1 MAKQTRL
8 ATTLTARYFPTAELT
23 DAFYMDGRVTSKTVA
38 RSADLTNDKED
49 RGFFFSV
56 FSTQSFPDSDP
67 NSLPPYEP
75 ILRRLGT
82 ELKTG
87 RRSLDDSIGEMV
99 NTAVSITG
107 KMKIQQDNSRAPF
120 FAGVMVKDGEA
131 FASTIGKG
139 LAFLYRD
146 DTLYPMTATDIRI
159 DAINTARQKVDN
171 FYNFCA
177 TKTAPA
183 LCSNIAQLK
192 LDDCIILCN
201 REVYEALGQ
210 QELLRILYDAEDQS
224 DAASVVITEAAAKLP
239 GVPLQFMISFVE
251 DITSSDRGG
260 FFGFGRKKKK
270 VVEEEEDEDDSYNV
284 APPVPMD
291 SPKKEA
297 APVPK
302 DAMLFGD
309 DTTQTTPM
317 PNLQTTMIQPAVG
330 SAAEAI
336 ASFGAETAAA
346 AAASAAA
353 AQSTSAATASSVE
366 DAISTP
372 IPEPPLAFGD
382 ISELMKEDAADVVTP
397 AAPVAPAVPAASA
410 VPSVPAAPAVPE
422 AAAVP
427 EAQIEEDLGA
437 TKVMPYVTG
446 FDKAAA
452 ELDAKLAGDDSAQ
465 APADS
470 PFVNASQPAVPA
482 EPKLDEPF
490 VAVKNADNPF
500 AKAAQKAQA
509 EEAAMAAGAV
519 PAVPVTPAIPEAREI
534 VVKPQAPAADAVQA
548 AGAAIAGAAAVSD
561 DTDDGSFVVG
571 GEDGAVA
578 DAGAPLFIGDE
589 EFGAAAG
596 AAKAVENVAGAE
608 QDSEGSS
615 AGEASGTVA
624 ETDEDAPI
632 VFEADSEVEKPMND
646 DPEYSNDP
654 KEFDET
660 PLFFGDAESSDAQG
674 ADADGAQEAPSG
686 DEFVIPFA
694 SADAANNQVASADD
708 VPEMPLY
715 EAPSYVPPTYPTNS
729 DTPVGYEDTGVYARG
744 SYSVDEDE
752 VTPDASR
759 FVAPAP
765 EPVSP
770 FVNPVEGAYEDPS
783 AGVPQAPAADA
794 GYSDSPFVAGA
805 GYQAGDAYAD
815 ASQSGYADPSQAG
828 GYEAAPAG
836 YEAAPSGYDPAPAGD
851 AYDPYAGMGEPAAQ
865 PSTQYD
871 INNPPPSVAD
881 LFDVGTPAAS
891 AGVAASMDSGIP
903 AAEPTPAP
911 AYVPPTGVRPG
922 SVPGVPKQ
930 RPQGSRPGQRPNT
943 SPARRRMDT
952 IDDGFD
958 NGDEGEGMSYLPYVL
973 AVVSVICLIIIIVLI
988 VKSCSS
994 GSDDADDTQV
1004 SGEVSI
1010 TDVSGDLSESTEPTD
1025 TTSEPEVTEP
1035 QVDAPIGVYTFSD
1048 KSGCRTWWDLIY
1060 HVYGE
1065 KIDGENDA
1073 RVTTILTYNGLDTSY
1088 KPKAGDQILLPP
1100 ATMIKSVGG

>member
-56 FSTQSFPDSDP
+56 FSTQSFPDQDP

-107 KMKIQQDNSRAPF
+107 KLKIQQDNSRAPF

-270 VVEEEEDEDDSYNV
+270 VVEEEPDEDDAYNV
-284 APPVPMD
+284 APPVPME
-291 SPKKEA
+291 SPKQEP
-297 APVPK
+297 APVPQ

-309 DTTQTTPM
+309 DVPAKSGK
-317 PNLQTTMIQPAVG
+317 PVLDATMIQPPVG

-346 AAASAAA
+346 ASAASAQNAA
-353 AQSTSAATASSVE
+353 ASTVDAA
-366 DAISTP
+366 IHTP
-372 IPEPPLAFGD
+372 IPEPPLSFGD
-382 ISELMKEDAADVVTP
+382 ISDLMQEDETAAGASAP
-397 AAPVAPAVPAASA
+397 AAVPA
-410 VPSVPAAPAVPE
+410 P
-422 AAAVP
+422 
-427 EAQIEEDLGA
+427 QEDLGA
-437 TKVMPYVTG
+437 TKVMPSVST
-446 FDKAAA
+446 FEKAAS
-452 ELDAKLAGDDSAQ
+452 EYDKKLQESEAASA
-465 APADS
+465 AADS
-470 PFVNASQPAVPA
+470 PFVSPAQPAEVPA
-482 EPKLDEPF
+482 APKADEPF
-490 VAVKNADNPF
+490 VAVKNAANPF
-500 AKAAQKAQA
+500 AIAAQKAQA
-509 EEAAMAAGAV
+509 EELAAQTPAVPAAV
-519 PAVPVTPAIPEAREI
+519 PAVPAATEVPPVPVSPAIPEAREI
-534 VVKPQAPAADAVQA
+534 VPGAQAPAAPAQSAPAADAN
-548 AGAAIAGAAAVSD
+548 
-561 DTDDGSFVVG
+561 DGSFVVG
-571 GEDGAVA
+571 GEGETVPS
-578 DAGAPLFIGDE
+578 GGPLFIGDE
-589 EFGAAAG
+589 VFGG
-596 AAKAVENVAGAE
+596 TGSTGSAVKENVAGAE
-608 QDSEGSS
+608 QTFEGAP
-615 AGEASGTVA
+615 AGETSGTVA

-632 VFEADSEVEKPMND
+632 VFEADDEVDKPMND

-660 PLFFGDAESSDAQG
+660 PLFFGDAESSEEKD
-674 ADADGAQEAPSG
+674 AQEAPATG

-694 SADAANNQVASADD
+694 STDTPNASVAATDD
-708 VPEMPLY
+708 VPDMPLY

-752 VTPDASR
+752 VAPDASQ

-765 EPVSP
+765 APATPVSP
-770 FVNPVEGAYEDPS
+770 FVVPGAYEEPVSD
-783 AGVPQAPAADA
+783 VPQIPEADTA
-794 GYSDSPFVAGA
+794 GYGYSASATD
-805 GYQAGDAYAD
+805 GYQEGYAQD
-815 ASQSGYADPSQAG
+815 GYADPSAG
-828 GYEAAPAG
+828 AAYAD
-836 YEAAPSGYDPAPAGD
+836 PSQGVQD
-851 AYDPYAGMGEPAAQ
+851 AYDPYAAADVQ
-865 PSTQYD
+865 PSAQYD
-871 INNPPPSVAD
+871 VNNPPPAVAD
-881 LFDVGTPAAS
+881 LFDMGGAAPTGAPAS
-891 AGVAASMDSGIP
+891 VDSGYQ
-903 AAEPTPAP
+903 TGVSPAP
-911 AYVPPTGVRPG
+911 AYVPPAGVRPG
-922 SVPGVPKQ
+922 SVPGVPKRPAGQ
-930 RPQGSRPGQRPNT
+930 RPGARPNT
-943 SPARRRMDT
+943 SPARRRPDT

-958 NGDEGEGMSYLPYVL
+958 AGDEGEGVSYLPYVL

-988 VKSCSS
+988 VKSCSA
-994 GSDDADDTQV
+994 GGDDTEDTKA

-1010 TDVSGDLSESTEPTD
+1010 TDITGDVSDTSESTEPT
-1025 TTSEPEVTEP
+1025 TEP
-1035 QVDAPIGVYTFSD
+1035 TTEPDVNAPIGVYTFSN
-1048 KSGCRTWWDLIY
+1048 KSGCRTWWDLFY
-1060 HVYGE
+1060 HVYGV
-1065 KIDGENDA
+1065 KIDSEKDA
-1073 RVTTILTYNGLDTSY
+1073 RVTTILTYNDLDTSY
-1088 KPKAGDQILLPP
+1088 KPKEGDVIKLPP
-1100 ATMIKSVGG
+1100 AAMINAVGG

>member
-8 ATTLTARYFPTAELT
+8 ATTLTARYYPTAELT
-23 DAFYMDGRVTSKTVA
+23 DAFYMDGRITSKTVA
-38 RSADLTNDKED
+38 RSADLTNDKEE

-56 FSTQSFPDSDP
+56 FSTPSFPDTDP
-67 NSLPPYEP
+67 NALPPYEP

-270 VVEEEEDEDDSYNV
+270 VVEEDEDDAYNV
-284 APPVPMD
+284 APPIPMD
-291 SPKKEA
+291 SPKKEE
-297 APVPK
+297 APVPQ

-309 DTTQTTPM
+309 EAPKAEPRPSLDA
-317 PNLQTTMIQPAVG
+317 TMIQPPVG

-346 AAASAAA
+346 ASAASA
-353 AQSTSAATASSVE
+353 QNAATASTVE
-366 DAISTP
+366 AAIKAEV
-372 IPEPPLAFGD
+372 PEPPLSFGD
-382 ISELMKEDAADVVTP
+382 ISELMNTDAKENNAVSAAP
-397 AAPVAPAVPAASA
+397 AAVPAVPVTPA
-410 VPSVPAAPAVPE
+410 VPSVPE
-422 AAAVP
+422 AAA
-427 EAQIEEDLGA
+427 AAEEDLGQ
-437 TKVMPYVTG
+437 TKVLPYVSS

-452 ELDAKLAGDDSAQ
+452 ELDAKIAGAEASQEVSPVAAE
-465 APADS
+465 APQS
-470 PFVNASQPAVPA
+470 PFVAPSQEAVPA
-482 EPKLDEPF
+482 APKKDEPF

-500 AKAAQKAQA
+500 AKAAQLAQSQA
-509 EEAAMAAGAV
+509 EQSGSA
-519 PAVPVTPAIPEAREI
+519 PAVPEAREI
-534 VVKPQAPAADAVQA
+534 VPKSAAPAAD
-548 AGAAIAGAAAVSD
+548 G
-561 DTDDGSFVVG
+561 TDDGSFVVG
-571 GEDGAVA
+571 GA
-578 DAGAPLFIGDE
+578 DAVNEGAPLFIGDE
-589 EFGAAAG
+589 VFGGAASAVS
-596 AAKAVENVAGAE
+596 AANKIVEGAE
-608 QDSEGSS
+608 QTSEQAPSGVTSGS
-615 AGEASGTVA
+615 VA

-632 VFEADSEVEKPMND
+632 VFEAEKEVDKPMND

-660 PLFFGDAESSDAQG
+660 PLFFGDAESSEEKDDSQG
-674 ADADGAQEAPSG
+674 AYAGVDSADPSGAAQDAPSG

-694 SADAANNQVASADD
+694 SAEAPNTSVASAND
-708 VPEMPLY
+708 VPDMPLY

-759 FVAPAP
+759 FVAPAA

-770 FVNPVEGAYEDPS
+770 FVTPGAYEEP
-783 AGVPQAPAADA
+783 AAEVPQVPGTDA
-794 GYSDSPFVAGA
+794 GSYGDSPFVAGA
-805 GYQAGDAYAD
+805 YQETGAYEAPAQAGDYATPD
-815 ASQSGYADPSQAG
+815 Y
-828 GYEAAPAG
+828 AAPADV
-836 YEAAPSGYDPAPAGD
+836 SGAQD
-851 AYDPYAGMGEPAAQ
+851 AYDPYAGAEPSQAA
-865 PSTQYD
+865 PQYD
-871 INNPPPSVAD
+871 MNNPPPSVAD
-881 LFDVGTPAAS
+881 LFDLGGTAS
-891 AGVAASMDSGIP
+891 AGAEVAASSGVQ
-903 AAEPTPAP
+903 EVQPAP
-911 AYVPPTGVRPG
+911 SYAPPTGVRPG
-922 SVPGVPKQ
+922 SVPGVPK
-930 RPQGSRPGQRPNT
+930 RPQQGGRPGARPNT
-943 SPARRRMDT
+943 NPSRRRPDT

-958 NGDEGEGMSYLPYVL
+958 NEGEGMSYLPYVL

-988 VKSCSS
+988 VKSCSA
-994 GSDDADDTQV
+994 GDDDASDTKAT
-1004 SGEVSI
+1004 GDVSI
-1010 TDVSGDLSESTEPTD
+1010 TDISGLIPGSSDPTTESTT
-1025 TTSEPEVTEP
+1025 EPEVTEP
-1035 QVDAPIGVYTFSD
+1035 DVDAPIGVYTFSD
-1048 KSGCRTWWDLIY
+1048 KSGCRTWWDLFY
-1060 HVYGE
+1060 HVYGV
-1065 KIDGENDA
+1065 KIDGEKDPY
-1073 RVTTILTYNGLDTSY
+1073 VTTILTYNDLDSSY
-1088 KPKAGDQILLPP
+1088 KPKSGDQIKLPP
-1100 ATMIKSVGG
+1100 MTMFPPKGG

>member
-8 ATTLTARYFPTAELT
+8 ATTLTARYYPTAELT

-56 FSTQSFPDSDP
+56 FSTQSFPDTDP
-67 NSLPPYEP
+67 NALPPYEP

-270 VVEEEEDEDDSYNV
+270 VVEEEDEDDSYNV
-284 APPVPMD
+284 APPIPMD

-309 DTTQTTPM
+309 EAPKAEPRPSIDA
-317 PNLQTTMIQPAVG
+317 TMIQPAVG

-346 AAASAAA
+346 ASAASA
-353 AQSTSAATASSVE
+353 QNVATASSVE
-366 DAISTP
+366 AAIKAEV
-372 IPEPPLAFGD
+372 PEPPLSFGD
-382 ISELMKEDAADVVTP
+382 ISDLMKADAAENNAVS
-397 AAPVAPAVPAASA
+397 AAPSVPAVPAT
-410 VPSVPAAPAVPE
+410 PSVPAVPE
-422 AAAVP
+422 V
-427 EAQIEEDLGA
+427 EEDLGA
-437 TKVMPYVTG
+437 TKVVPYVSS
-446 FDKAAA
+446 FEKAAA
-452 ELDAKLAGDDSAQ
+452 DLDAKMAGQ
-465 APADS
+465 QEAPPTASEVSQS
-470 PFVNASQPAVPA
+470 PFVAPAQPEAIPVA
-482 EPKLDEPF
+482 PKKDEPF

-500 AKAAQKAQA
+500 AKAAQLAQSQAAQA
-509 EEAAMAAGAV
+509 A
-519 PAVPVTPAIPEAREI
+519 PAIPEAREI
-534 VVKPQAPAADAVQA
+534 VPKAVMPEETAVAPEISGAASVAPASA
-548 AGAAIAGAAAVSD
+548 ATDGS
-561 DTDDGSFVVG
+561 DDGSFVVG
-571 GEDGAVA
+571 GETDSANDG
-578 DAGAPLFIGDE
+578 GPLFIGDE
-589 EFGAAAG
+589 VFGGAAVAATAG
-596 AAKAVENVAGAE
+596 MENVTGAE
-608 QDSEGSS
+608 QTSETAQTG
-615 AGEASGTVA
+615 AVSGAVA

-632 VFEADSEVEKPMND
+632 VFEAEKEVDKPMND

-660 PLFFGDAESSDAQG
+660 PLFFGDAESSDEKDESQG
-674 ADADGAQEAPSG
+674 AYAEGYAADPDGVAPSG

-694 SADAANNQVASADD
+694 SADAPNTAVASAND
-708 VPEMPLY
+708 VPDMPLY

-752 VTPDASR
+752 VTPDASQ
-759 FVAPAP
+759 FVAP
-765 EPVSP
+765 
-770 FVNPVEGAYEDPS
+770 
-783 AGVPQAPAADA
+783 
-794 GYSDSPFVAGA
+794 
-805 GYQAGDAYAD
+805 
-815 ASQSGYADPSQAG
+815 
-828 GYEAAPAG
+828 
-836 YEAAPSGYDPAPAGD
+836 
-851 AYDPYAGMGEPAAQ
+851 
-865 PSTQYD
+865 
-871 INNPPPSVAD
+871 
-881 LFDVGTPAAS
+881 GT
-891 AGVAASMDSGIP
+891 
-903 AAEPTPAP
+903 
-911 AYVPPTGVRPG
+911 
-922 SVPGVPKQ
+922 
-930 RPQGSRPGQRPNT
+930 
-943 SPARRRMDT
+943 RR
-952 IDDGFD
+952 
-958 NGDEGEGMSYLPYVL
+958 
-973 AVVSVICLIIIIVLI
+973 
-988 VKSCSS
+988 
-994 GSDDADDTQV
+994 
-1004 SGEVSI
+1004 
-1010 TDVSGDLSESTEPTD
+1010 
-1025 TTSEPEVTEP
+1025 
-1035 QVDAPIGVYTFSD
+1035 
-1048 KSGCRTWWDLIY
+1048 
-1060 HVYGE
+1060 
-1065 KIDGENDA
+1065 
-1073 RVTTILTYNGLDTSY
+1073 
-1088 KPKAGDQILLPP
+1088 
-1100 ATMIKSVGG
+1100 